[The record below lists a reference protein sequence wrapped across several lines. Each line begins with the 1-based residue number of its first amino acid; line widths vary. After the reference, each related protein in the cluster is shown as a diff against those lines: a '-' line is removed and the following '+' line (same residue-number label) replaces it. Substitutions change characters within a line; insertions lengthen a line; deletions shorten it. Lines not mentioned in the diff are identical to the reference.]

1 MLDGLVYGLLRKNK
15 KSMSTDNYIII
26 TSSPQKSSL
35 TDFFYELSIQFVK
48 RGYKVII
55 IFDQK
60 LVRNES
66 NDTLIYKTW
75 PSYRP
80 TSLKDFLFL
89 KKIILK
95 YRPTHIISSFGAVN
109 ISIITGFFFGVKNRI
124 AWNHTKSNQLI
135 VDSKNKFK
143 TFLFRLRKVVI
154 LNLFATEVHTN
165 SIDTRNDINAY
176 LKFPKSKIKVVYF
189 LLKKK
194 TFNNC
199 NKDKI
204 ISFIGRF
211 SPSKG
216 QIILLKAIPKIIKK
230 HPDFK
235 FYFVGSGIDK
245 DKIENLAKQMKLQDY
260 CFFIGG
266 VNQEMVYKIL
276 SNSKLHVSASV
287 DEAFGMVNLEAIS
300 VGTPILAHKVGG
312 IKEILEEGI
321 NGFFFETNNSNDLSE
336 KIISILNDSNLYDQL
351 QKGAKS
357 VFESKF
363 LLNEKN
369 LNKRIDLILS

>member
-1 MLDGLVYGLLRKNK
+1 MKRDE
-15 KSMSTDNYIII
+15 YIII

-55 IFDQK
+55 IFDHK
-60 LVRNES
+60 KNE
-66 NDTLIYKTW
+66 DIIYKTW

-80 TSLKDFLFL
+80 TSIIDFLFL
-89 KKIILK
+89 KKIILQYK
-95 YRPTHIISSFGAVN
+95 PTHIISSFGAVN

-135 VDSKNKFK
+135 VDSNNKFK
-143 TFLFRLRKVVI
+143 TFLFRLRKIVI

-165 SIDTRNDINAY
+165 SIDTKNDINSY
-176 LKFPKSKIKVVYF
+176 LKFPKNKIKVVYF

-204 ISFIGRF
+204 ISFISRF

-216 QIILLKAIPKIIKK
+216 QVILLKAIPKIIEQ

-266 VNQEMVYKIL
+266 VNQEMVFKIL
-276 SNSKLHVSASV
+276 FNSKLHVSASA

-321 NGFFFETNNSNDLSE
+321 NGFFFEINNHNDLSD
-336 KIISILNDSNLYDQL
+336 KIIEILNDNELYNHL
-351 QKGAKS
+351 QNGAKA
-357 VFESKF
+357 VFESRF
-363 LLNEKN
+363 LLNEEN